1 MTEMLDVLL
10 KNPDSVAVLA
20 GRPAV
25 LLLRPI
31 LVLTTSKADQ
41 WDPVRHWPG
50 DWPTNFLNARLNAA
64 SDS

>member
-1 MTEMLDVLL
+1 MTGMLDVLL

-31 LVLTTSKADQ
+31 LVLNQ